1 MEDREPYITRG
12 KMKKREFKAQI
23 IGDFKTWWINEAAKD
38 EGMTIDETV
47 AAYYSPE
54 LESLH
59 NRISGKRVTIVEHE
73 YPEGENDFF
82 EKEDNNF
89 VMFRKLFAEIK

>member
-1 MEDREPYITRG
+1 MTKIEEGR
-12 KMKKREFKAQI
+12 MVKREFRANI

-38 EGMTIDETV
+38 EGMTIDKTV
-47 AAYYSPE
+47 AAYYGPE
-54 LESLH
+54 LENLH
-59 NRISGKRVTIVEHE
+59 NRISGKVVTIVEHE

-89 VMFRKLFAEIK
+89 VMYRKLFCEIND